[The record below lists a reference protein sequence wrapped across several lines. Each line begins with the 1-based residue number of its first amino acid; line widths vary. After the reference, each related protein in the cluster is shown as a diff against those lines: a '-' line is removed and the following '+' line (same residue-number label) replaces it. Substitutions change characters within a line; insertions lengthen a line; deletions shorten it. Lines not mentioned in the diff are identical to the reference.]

1 MEVTIPF
8 EIFREQ
14 FFENLPYKIMW
25 MDESG
30 QIIYGNNKF
39 LKRLGYSRNELK
51 KLTIFDIN
59 PSTTPRTWQE
69 HWNKVR
75 DDKVHSFKAVHQT
88 KKGDYYEVEVSS
100 HFFSYNGKNIIAA
113 IVNDISESSFYKNLL
128 SHAERMNNIG
138 GWKLNLQ
145 DGSIIVTEESLKM
158 FETDNPQE
166 FLPGAIIKRFEES
179 DILKSLLSKVIRNG
193 ADYDRILTLKR
204 KSGEHRYLRCVT
216 EPVIKR
222 DKIYKIIGTY
232 QDVTEEVLKQQELST
247 FKEIIDNAQD
257 LIYFRN
263 KDHDFKYVNHAFV
276 SYIKNTIPKFSNITY
291 NQVIGKNEKYF
302 WPNRS
307 NKDMDELWDLVQEKG
322 HIEKNIEYQTEDK
335 TLHFQSTVLKA
346 NYNNEAVTCGI
357 TRDVTHRKEREL
369 ELKTALAELSELKN
383 ELEIDNQY
391 LREEISD
398 KINLDN
404 IICQSE
410 AYRQVLE
417 KVTQVA
423 VTDST
428 VLITGESGTGKELLA
443 SAVHLNSLRSQ
454 RPLIKVNCATL
465 PKDLIESELFG
476 HKKGAFTG
484 AINDKVGKF
493 SLADGG
499 TIFLDDIGEVPIGLQ
514 SKLLR
519 VLQEGEFDQ
528 LGSTTTTKVDVRVI
542 AATNRNLEDMIK
554 DGTFREDLYYRLN
567 VFPIE
572 NIPLRARK
580 DDIPLLA
587 QFFLEKYSKKAGK
600 SFKRLS
606 KKTISI
612 LMNYSFPG
620 NIRELENLIERAVIV
635 ENGTALNPGSWM
647 PTQNMEFT
655 SDAFKTLDD
664 TQRDYIIKVL
674 DFTNWRVSGPK
685 GAATILG
692 MKDKTLF
699 ARMKKLGI
707 EKQVGL
713 KR

>member
-1 MEVTIPF
+1 MDVNIPF
-8 EIFREQ
+8 EIFREK

-30 QIIYGNNKF
+30 KIIYANTKF
-39 LKRLGYSRNELK
+39 LKRLGYTRSELNR
-51 KLTIFDIN
+51 LTIFDIN
-59 PSTTPRTWQE
+59 PSATPETWKD
-69 HWNKVR
+69 HW
-75 DDKVHSFKAVHQT
+75 DKVSNERLHSFKAVHQT
-88 KKGDYYEVEVSS
+88 KKGNYYDVEVSA
-100 HFFSYNGKNIIAA
+100 HFFSNNGKKIIAA

-128 SHAERMNNIG
+128 NHAERMNHIG

-145 DGSIIVTEESLKM
+145 DGSIIVTQESLKI
-158 FETDNPQE
+158 FETDDPQE
-166 FLPGAIIKRFEES
+166 FLPGTVIHRFEES
-179 DILKSLLSKVIRNG
+179 ELLKALMSKAMRNG
-193 ADYDRILTLKR
+193 ADYDQILTLKR
-204 KSGEHRYLRCVT
+204 KSGELRYLRCVT
-216 EPVIKR
+216 EPVVKK
-222 DKIYKIIGTY
+222 DKIYKLIGTY
-232 QDVTEEVLKQQELST
+232 QDVTEEVEKKNRLQF
-247 FKEIIDNAQD
+247 FKEIIDNAED
-257 LIYFRN
+257 LFYLYNREGKLLHYSESVVKALGFSKAELDDFWIYDLDPRITKEWWF
-263 KDHDFKYVNHAFV
+263 NHFDE
-276 SYIKNTIPKFSNITY
+276 IK
-291 NQVIGKNEKYF
+291 
-302 WPNRS
+302 
-307 NKDMDELWDLVQEKG
+307 EKG
-322 HIEKNIEYQTEDK
+322 AVHLEWMVSRKDGSAFPADII
-335 TLHFQSTVLKA
+335 A
-346 NYNNEAVTCGI
+346 NHLVYNNQDINCAVI
-357 TRDVTHRKEREL
+357 RDVSRLKENEQQ
-369 ELKTALAELSELKN
+369 LKVALDELSELKN

-391 LREEISD
+391 LREEINS
-398 KINLDN
+398 KMNLDN

-410 AYRQVLE
+410 SYRRVLE
-417 KVTQVA
+417 HVTQVA

-443 SAVHLNSLRSQ
+443 SAVHQNSLRND

-484 AINDKVGKF
+484 AIEDKFGKF

-499 TIFLDDIGEVPIGLQ
+499 TIFLDEIGEIPIDLQ
-514 SKLLR
+514 PKLLR

-528 LGSTTTTKVDVRVI
+528 LGSVKTTKVDVRII
-542 AATNRNLEDMIK
+542 AATNRNLEDMVK
-554 DGTFREDLYYRLN
+554 EGKFREDLYYRLN
-567 VFPIE
+567 VFPIH

-587 QFFLEKYSKKAGK
+587 QFFLEKYSAKAGK

-606 KKTISI
+606 KKTIDL
-612 LMNYSFPG
+612 LMNYNFPG

-635 ENGTALNPGSWM
+635 ENGTTLKPGSWM
-647 PTQNMEFT
+647 PVQNVILA
-655 SDAFKTLDD
+655 SDEFKTLDD

-674 DFTNWRVSGPK
+674 NYTNWRVSGPK